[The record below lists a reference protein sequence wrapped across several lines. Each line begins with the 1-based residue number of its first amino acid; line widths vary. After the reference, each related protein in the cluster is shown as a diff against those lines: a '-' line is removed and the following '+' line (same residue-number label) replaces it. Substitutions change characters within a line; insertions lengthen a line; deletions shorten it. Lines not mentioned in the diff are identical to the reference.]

1 MEAALTYKEF
11 KPCAGLA
18 RFIEAYWFLHI
29 GSRFDPVRQYI
40 FADGLTEIFTNLG
53 NSVPVIDD
61 TKFLKPGKLYFGG
74 TMTTTSTFT
83 RVPNSDFAGIRFKPG
98 GVAAFYSLN
107 LLELVDRIIDFP
119 DPELHA
125 LMYPDDQLGE
135 RLDRFFT
142 RKLNTRILP
151 VLAISESVN
160 LHRGLITVD
169 QLAKQHHIS
178 KRSLERHFNATI
190 GVGPKEFI
198 KVIRFQHLLKKLKVK
213 DSQESLLQIAYEMG
227 YYDHA
232 HLTREVR
239 RYGGQNPS
247 DLARQT
253 EYK

>member
-1 MEAALTYKEF
+1 MPPALTYKEF
-11 KPCAGLA
+11 KPCSALS
-18 RFIEAYWFLHI
+18 RFIEVYWHLHI
-29 GSRFDPVRQYI
+29 GSHFTPVRQYI

-53 NSVPVIDD
+53 NSVPVIDG

-83 RVPNSDFAGIRFKPG
+83 RMPNSDFAGIRLKPG
-98 GVAAFYSLN
+98 GIAAFYSLN
-107 LLELVDRIIDFP
+107 LSELVDQIIDFP
-119 DPELHA
+119 DPELQG
-125 LMYPDDQLGE
+125 LLYPDDQLGE
-135 RLDRFFT
+135 RLDSFFS

-151 VLAISESVN
+151 VVAITESVS

-169 QLAKQHHIS
+169 QLARQHHIS
-178 KRSLERHFNATI
+178 KRSLERHFNAAI

-198 KVIRFQHLLKKLKVK
+198 KVIRFQHLLKKLKAK
-213 DSQESLLQIAYEMG
+213 DSQESLLQIACEMG

-247 DLARQT
+247 SLAQLK
-253 EYK
+253 EQ